1 MSKPTLEEYENAKQE
16 YSTFCSWIQLARER
30 KNKLID
36 ELSNVRKDELLYLDL
51 AEKYKETIHTYEV
64 YEEIERGESGDR

>member
-16 YSTFCSWIQLARER
+16 YSTFCSWIQMARER

-64 YEEIERGESGDR
+64 YEEIERKGEN